1 MVATND
7 GSTVPISTNVAIAAR
22 LAQFEPEIVDGDAK
36 RIAGEMPHC
45 ITSELMQKDPMSSS
59 EQAQQYLNITDQ
71 RTNREYRLPIARN
84 AIRAIDLAKVGGPGP
99 DDPGIVS
106 YDPAFMNTAS
116 CISAITYVDGE
127 KGILRYRGYPIEQ
140 LAGRV
145 DFLDVAYLLIHG
157 ELPSPT
163 EAQGWAGDVE
173 AASALPP
180 AIEQLVETFPADAHP
195 MSVLL
200 AAWSGLGAY
209 RTSALMV
216 EDRTRREA
224 ESPTFLGAIATLV
237 GFVFRHR
244 TRRPLAVDVPTGVA
258 YATRLLALLMP
269 ERPIGADPILAQ
281 ALDTL
286 LILQADHEQNC
297 STNAVR
303 AVGSSH
309 VDPYSALAAG
319 IAALYGPLHG
329 GANEAVVRALHEI
342 GSVDRVPAYIESVKR
357 GERKLMG
364 FGHRVYRS
372 YDPRARIVKETA
384 SRVFEVTGANPLLDV
399 ALAVESL
406 ALHDRYFIDRKLY
419 PNVDFYSGLI
429 YEAMGLPVDTYTT
442 LFAVARMAGWVA
454 QWLEAMADP
463 EQKIARPRQIYV
475 GPGERNL
482 VR

>member
-1 MVATND
+1 M
-7 GSTVPISTNVAIAAR
+7 
-22 LAQFEPEIVDGDAK
+22 K
-36 RIAGEMPHC
+36 
-45 ITSELMQKDPMSSS
+45 SSK
-59 EQAQQYLNITDQ
+59 QAEQYLNLTDQ
-71 RTNREYRLPIARN
+71 RTDREYRLPITRN
-84 AIRAIDLAKVGGPGP
+84 AIRATELAKITGPNP
-99 DDPGIVS
+99 DDPGIMS

-116 CISAITYVDGE
+116 CISAITYVNGE

-157 ELPSPT
+157 ELPSAT
-163 EAQGWAGDVE
+163 EAAGWARDVE
-173 AASALPP
+173 AGSALPA

-200 AAWSGLGAY
+200 AAWSGLSAY
-209 RTSALMV
+209 RTNSRLV
-216 EDRTRREA
+216 EDPIRREA
-224 ESPTFLGAIATLV
+224 ESPAFLGAIATLV
-237 GFVFRHR
+237 GLVFRHR
-244 TRRPLAVDVPTGVA
+244 TGRPLAIDAPTGMA
-258 YATRLLALLMP
+258 YATRLLAFLMP
-269 ERPIGADPILAQ
+269 ARPAGADPILAR

-309 VDPYSALAAG
+309 VDPYSAIAAG

-329 GANEAVVRALHEI
+329 GANEAVVRSLHEI

-372 YDPRARIVKETA
+372 YDPRARIVKEMA
-384 SRVFEVTGANPLLDV
+384 GRVFEVTGANPLLEV
-399 ALAVESL
+399 ALAVESV
-406 ALHDRYFIDRKLY
+406 ALHDQYFIDRKLY

-442 LFAVARMAGWVA
+442 IFAVARMAGWVA

-463 EQKIARPRQIYV
+463 EQKIARPRQIYL
-475 GPGERNL
+475 GLGERNL